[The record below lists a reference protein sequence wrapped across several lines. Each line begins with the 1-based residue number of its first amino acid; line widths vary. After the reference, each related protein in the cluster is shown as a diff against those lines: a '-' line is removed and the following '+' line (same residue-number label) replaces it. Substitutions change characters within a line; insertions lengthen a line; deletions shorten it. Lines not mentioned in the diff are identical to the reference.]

1 VDLKKE
7 EKSPAQK
14 KEVPK
19 KTAKESK
26 KSHSTVPLKKGKVE
40 ATIVRR
46 ASSIKAK
53 AMEEEE

>member
-7 EKSPAQK
+7 EKSLAQK

-26 KSHSTVPLKKGKVE
+26 KSHSTVPLKKGKAE
-40 ATIVRR
+40 AAIVRR
-46 ASSIKAK
+46 ASSIKTK
-53 AMEEEE
+53 AMEEE